1 MIRSLLLRITL
12 IILLFSEQF
21 RLSIPNADRI
31 GPAFGIKKGIMNIP
45 LLKLVSIEKSF
56 GGIKALRNVSL
67 DLDRGKVLSIVGENG
82 AGKSTLMKIV
92 AGAIQQDSG
101 EIWMNG
107 EKVFFQSPLDAM
119 KKGISIVFQEPN
131 IFSDLSVL
139 ENIFSG
145 NELVNRSGSVDWKKM
160 YDSGVSALRL
170 VGLSEDVLSLSMSE
184 LSIGNQQL
192 VLIARGIYKDCS
204 VLILDE
210 PTSILSHNESEKLF
224 EIIAKLKSRGVSILY
239 ISHRI
244 PEVLRISDN
253 IIVMRDGQV
262 TGSVSPDQVDET
274 KIVTAM
280 SGRLIDTEVFVPRS
294 YEEKPPILRVKDLCC
309 GAEYQDICFELRPG
323 EILGFYGLVGAGR
336 SEIARAV
343 FGYKKPEKGQ
353 VLLEN
358 EDITGLRIAEIVRR
372 HIYYVPEDRGAQGL
386 FQGHSVL
393 ENMSA
398 PFLDKISDRFGLI
411 LKKEERKI
419 VHENIEKYSIKTDSS
434 DALIN
439 NLSGGSQQ
447 KVLFCRWLLN
457 RPGVLILD
465 EPTRGIDVM
474 TKTEI
479 HKFIMDLAMQEV
491 AIILISSDLKE
502 IIELSDR
509 IIVFRKGKITGSFI
523 HVAFKEREILAA
535 ALGLA

>member
-1 MIRSLLLRITL
+1 
-12 IILLFSEQF
+12 
-21 RLSIPNADRI
+21 
-31 GPAFGIKKGIMNIP
+31 MNVP

-145 NELVNRSGSVDWKKM
+145 NEFVNRSGSVNWKRM

-204 VLILDE
+204 ILILDE

-262 TGSVSPDQVDET
+262 TGSVSPEQVDET

-280 SGRLIDTEVFVPRS
+280 SGRLINTDVFVPR
-294 YEEKPPILRVKDLCC
+294 
-309 GAEYQDICFELRPG
+309 
-323 EILGFYGLVGAGR
+323 
-336 SEIARAV
+336 
-343 FGYKKPEKGQ
+343 
-353 VLLEN
+353 
-358 EDITGLRIAEIVRR
+358 
-372 HIYYVPEDRGAQGL
+372 
-386 FQGHSVL
+386 
-393 ENMSA
+393 
-398 PFLDKISDRFGLI
+398 
-411 LKKEERKI
+411 
-419 VHENIEKYSIKTDSS
+419 
-434 DALIN
+434 
-439 NLSGGSQQ
+439 
-447 KVLFCRWLLN
+447 
-457 RPGVLILD
+457 
-465 EPTRGIDVM
+465 
-474 TKTEI
+474 
-479 HKFIMDLAMQEV
+479 
-491 AIILISSDLKE
+491 
-502 IIELSDR
+502 
-509 IIVFRKGKITGSFI
+509 
-523 HVAFKEREILAA
+523 
-535 ALGLA
+535 